1 MSPGQQPITSIH
13 RDDIITASSS
23 DCRRVTGALKCQE
36 GGGGGGSSSREQG
49 SSNRTW
55 SRSSTGSGS
64 PGSQVAPAAPPAGEA
79 EPEKDSE

>member
-36 GGGGGGSSSREQG
+36 EGGGEGGGSSSREQG

-64 PGSQVAPAAPPAGEA
+64 QAAPAAPPAGEA
-79 EPEKDSE
+79 EPEEHSE